1 MTASLLC
8 IVFRHTVHVPSAVER
23 GVSSL
28 CHPVGVSF
36 VICNQLQAERYQCC
50 CCLCSCARPAV
61 PSPRQCPADG
71 LWRAGLGQGLL
82 RSLTAPLP
90 FLLSL
95 QAPVQLCLLAV
106 IISGAGEQQMATA
119 HASQEPVSFAEV
131 AVSFSREE
139 WALLDSAQRALYQDV
154 MLETYQCVASLAP
167 LPAPKPMVISLLEGG
182 KEPWIPD
189 VCSPEA
195 VPGDLSPGTGIADV
209 LEDLEESGV
218 AERRWGGVCVEEIR
232 SDVQGGLEQGQGEQ
246 IMEPLGKGLGKI
258 GRSLLDFN
266 IGQKEPEEPR
276 SKNVCQQKKQNPCT
290 ECGNSFEEDSSIIN
304 HQCMRSAMSANKC
317 SDCGKSF
324 RWRSHLIVHQRVHTG
339 ERPYRC
345 SECGKSFT
353 SHSGLMRHQRIH
365 TGERPYNC
373 PECEKSFMRSCS
385 LKLHLR
391 IHTGEKPYKCS
402 ECGKSFT
409 MSSDLK
415 IHQRIH
421 TGERPYQCPEC
432 EKSFKSSSEL
442 KCHHR
447 IHTDEKPYKCSECG
461 RSFKSTSHLTYHQRF
476 HTGERPY
483 KCPECAKSF
492 KSSSELKRH
501 QRIHTGERPYK
512 CPECG
517 KSFRRNSEL
526 KSHQHMHTGE
536 RPFKCPEC
544 EKSFKRRSNL
554 NTHKHIHSAQRL

>member
-195 VPGDLSPGTGIADV
+195 VPGDLSPAGTGITDM
-209 LEDLEESGV
+209 LEDLQESGV

-232 SDVQGGLEQGQGEQ
+232 RDVQGGLEQGQGEQ
-246 IMEPLGKGLGKI
+246 IMEPLGKGLGKT
-258 GRSLLDFN
+258 GRSPLDFN
-266 IGQKEPEEPR
+266 IGQREPEEPR
-276 SKNVCQQKKQNPCT
+276 SKNVSQKKRQNPCT
-290 ECGNSFEEDSSIIN
+290 ECGNSFEKDSIVVN

-324 RWRSHLIVHQRVHTG
+324 KWRSLLIVHQRVHTG
-339 ERPYRC
+339 ERPYKC
-345 SECGKSFT
+345 SECGKSFK
-353 SHSGLMRHQRIH
+353 SSSDVKKHERIH
-365 TGERPYNC
+365 TGERPC
-373 PECEKSFMRSCS
+373 KCSECGKNFKRRSHLISHQRHHTEERPYKCS
-385 LKLHLR
+385 ECGKTVKTRFHLTYHHR
-391 IHTGEKPYKCS
+391 LHTGERPYKCS
-402 ECGKSFT
+402 ECGKSFK
-409 MSSDLK
+409 SCSDLK
-415 IHQRIH
+415 RHQRIH
-421 TGERPYQCPEC
+421 TEERPY
-432 EKSFKSSSEL
+432 
-442 KCHHR
+442 R
-447 IHTDEKPYKCSECG
+447 
-461 RSFKSTSHLTYHQRF
+461 
-476 HTGERPY
+476 
-483 KCPECAKSF
+483 CPECAKSF